1 MPTSY
6 LVPHTSMLHRFLS
19 SFAALRLVPR
29 TSCLALVLFF
39 AVACFAQP
47 QQSPQSALP
56 QPTSQSAPQS
66 QLEAQSALSKSEP
79 LKYYELPEVKA
90 PWMKGE
96 RLEFNLCWGIITA
109 GTATLEVKPSKDGK
123 TEFYTLAHDNGY
135 LKRIYP
141 VADTVYTRVRN
152 KGLMTEVFRKTLHE
166 GSYHNKSVI
175 RFDRKGE
182 KAWLSDTVFSDP
194 VKHKVKRS
202 ADTAVAI
209 DGLEHSIMSAFYL
222 VRTMPL
228 TVGDTS
234 RFSAVSGKKRYE
246 LKVLVHG
253 KESLKTDVG
262 EFNTIKVEP
271 VLDGDGIF
279 KSKGR
284 IFIWLTDDARRIPVL
299 MQCEIS
305 LGSIKAKLVKMK

>member
-1 MPTSY
+1 
-6 LVPHTSMLHRFLS
+6 
-19 SFAALRLVPR
+19 
-29 TSCLALVLFF
+29 
-39 AVACFAQP
+39 
-47 QQSPQSALP
+47 
-56 QPTSQSAPQS
+56 
-66 QLEAQSALSKSEP
+66 
-79 LKYYELPEVKA
+79 
-90 PWMKGE
+90 MKGE
-96 RLEFNLCWGIITA
+96 RLSFDLCWGPITA
-109 GTATLEVKPSKDGK
+109 GTATLEVKPTKDGK
-123 TEFYTLAHDNGY
+123 TEFYTLAHDNGA

-152 KGLMTEVFRKTLHE
+152 KGLMTEVFRKSLHE

-182 KAWLSDTVFSDP
+182 KAWLSDTVFKDP
-194 VKHKVKRS
+194 YKKRIVKRF

-209 DGLEHSIMSAFYL
+209 QGLEHSIMSAFYL

-253 KESLKTDVG
+253 REKLKTALG
-262 EFNTIKVEP
+262 EFNTVKVEP

-279 KSKGR
+279 NSKGR
-284 IFIWLTDDARRIPVL
+284 IFIWFTDDARRIPVL
-299 MQCEIS
+299 MQCEIT
-305 LGSIKAKLVKMK
+305 LGSIKAKLKKIE